1 MTEEEIY
8 KRANKVNGIGG
19 MTVNERLF
27 ATNLLDT
34 FDKAKK
40 VNTDLAKKIL
50 KALKV
55 DQDSIE
61 IILKK

>member
-1 MTEEEIY
+1 MTDEEIY
-8 KRANKVNGIGG
+8 TRVNKVDGISG

-27 ATNLLDT
+27 ATGLLDT
-34 FDKAKK
+34 FDQAKK
-40 VNTDLAKKIL
+40 VNKDLAKRIL
-50 KALKV
+50 TTLKV